1 MWTRARRAFP
11 ALTNVTHDYAKQ
23 DVAIAARP
31 YVPAI
36 KLQDRRKK
44 KKHGS
49 LAGVM
54 KRVQCGGGNLELCFL
69 RSGAVYGN
77 DGQGAYGDASGRSA
91 AVI

>member
-1 MWTRARRAFP
+1 MCTRERRAFP

-23 DVAIAARP
+23 DVAIPARP

-36 KLQDRRKK
+36 KLQDRQKKKK

-54 KRVQCGGGNLELCFL
+54 KRVQCGGNLELCFL
-69 RSGAVYGN
+69 RSGRFTVTTGRELT
-77 DGQGAYGDASGRSA
+77 DTGVEGARR
-91 AVI
+91 